1 MYYCQYIWQYTLT
14 IFQREESK
22 YDITQRYI
30 CLYVTVVAKMIRTLV
45 LSAAKKIVL
54 S

>member
-22 YDITQRYI
+22 YDITQIYI
-30 CLYVTVVAKMIRTLV
+30 YMSLCY
-45 LSAAKKIVL
+45 SGGQND
-54 S
+54 